1 MLKTLLDGVVP
12 FEIYD
17 IMIVDILENMDQVL
31 HFNNDLNF

>member
-1 MLKTLLDGVVP
+1 MLKSLLDGVVP